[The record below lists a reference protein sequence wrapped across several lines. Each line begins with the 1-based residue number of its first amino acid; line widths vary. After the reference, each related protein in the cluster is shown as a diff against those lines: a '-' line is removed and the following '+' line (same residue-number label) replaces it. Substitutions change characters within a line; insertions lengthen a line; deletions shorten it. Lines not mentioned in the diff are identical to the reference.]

1 MGTQARRAWSASTQM
16 AMVVMNNS
24 VLIAILGL
32 IAVLMAGQLIALAL
46 VVSRLTW
53 IREVF
58 LPWMVTISQQ
68 LKTKGS

>member
-1 MGTQARRAWSASTQM
+1 M

-32 IAVLMAGQLIALAL
+32 IAVLMTGQLIALAL